1 MNESSEI
8 SMGRKYHPDILK
20 KFGKYDNPPLQEYIA
35 KVGNRLAASSHR
47 SNLIYRFTILDSA
60 DVNAFALPG
69 GYIYITRGLLAY
81 LNTEDELAAVLGHE
95 IGHVTA
101 RHGVRQ
107 QTAATAANIGLAAG
121 QIFLPELRNQAA
133 TDTYGILGGI
143 LLSKYSREHELQ
155 ADTLSAQYLAKAGYN
170 PMGII
175 EVLKVLKDHAAFMQK
190 PAGSQGE
197 KAHTYRGLFASHPD
211 TDTRIRHIINSVEP
225 LKKRNKFKK
234 KDPFPQI
241 LSGLIFGD
249 KFSEGIRRGSRI
261 YHGPLE
267 FAVFF
272 PGGWILKNSSSSIE
286 AFAPAKTAR
295 IRLTVHDI
303 NKHISCKEFLTYR
316 LGFKNLRNGKKIS
329 PHNLKGY
336 TGLVQI
342 NGSTKKRFARVC
354 LIFFNNRAYLLTGI
368 AKDIYIQSE
377 IDKKILQTGLS
388 FHPLSKNEKSLAK
401 PLKLKLIHASK
412 TKYKKLAKKSPI
424 PVDAES
430 YLRLLNQQYP
440 KGEPKP
446 GQLIKIVQ

>member
-1 MNESSEI
+1 MNESTEI
-8 SMGRKYHPDILK
+8 SMGRKYHPEIIK
-20 KFGKYDNPPLQEYIA
+20 KLGKYDNPALQEYIT

-47 SNLIYRFTILDSA
+47 SNLIYRFTVLDSA

-107 QTAATAANIGLAAG
+107 QTASTAANIGLAAG
-121 QIFLPELRNQAA
+121 QIFFPELRNKPA
-133 TDTYGILGGI
+133 TDAYGLLGGI
-143 LLSKYSREHELQ
+143 LLSKYSREHELES
-155 ADTLSAQYLAKAGYN
+155 DSLSAEYLAKAGYE
-170 PMGII
+170 PMGIMK
-175 EVLKVLKDHAAFMQK
+175 VLKVLKNHADFNQK
-190 PAGSQGE
+190 LAASQGE
-197 KAHTYRGLFASHPD
+197 KTSTYRGLFASHPD
-211 TDTRIRHIINSVEP
+211 TNTRIRHIINSVTP
-225 LKKRNKFKK
+225 LKKRNKIKK
-234 KDPFPQI
+234 SSFPQI
-241 LSGLIFGD
+241 LSGLVFGD
-249 KFSEGIRRGSRI
+249 NFSEGIRRGSRV

-272 PGGWILKNSSSSIE
+272 PGGWVLKNGSRSIE
-286 AFAPAKTAR
+286 AFSPGKTAL

-303 NKHISCKEFLTYR
+303 NKRIPCKEFLTHR
-316 LGFKNLRNGKKIS
+316 LGFKNLRHGKEIR

-336 TGLVQI
+336 TGLVELK
-342 NGSTKKRFARVC
+342 GSSGNRFARVC

-368 AKDIYIQSE
+368 AKDIHMQIE
-377 IDKKILQTGLS
+377 IDKKVLQTGLS
-388 FHPLSKNEKSLAK
+388 FHPLSKKEKRLAE